1 MFKGARSFNFI
12 ARRRAALVII
22 CLFASMTTSRVISM
36 AQNEQAKD
44 GRYYESLALK
54 AYQAKD
60 YTAFLENMKLAAAMR
75 PNHPRVMYNL
85 ADAYAMTGHHAEAL
99 RQLGRMAEMGLVFA
113 AEKDSDF
120 DSIKDSPAFQLM
132 LQTVERNRAPVIN
145 SVPAFSLRE
154 KGFIPEGIAYD
165 PAQETFY
172 LGSVYQRKIVS
183 VNKRGEAAVFAT
195 ERDGLWSVMG
205 MKVDAARR
213 LLWVATAAHPQ
224 MSNYREEEN
233 GKSGL
238 LKFDL
243 RTGKLIKKYLLS
255 NSLKAHWLG
264 DLALNSRGDV
274 FASDSISPAI
284 YTIPRQKDELEV
296 FLESKLF
303 VNPQGLD
310 LTPDENHLFMADYLT
325 GVFVIDLKTK
335 RVANLAPAPRS
346 TLFGLDGLY
355 FYKGSLIG
363 VQNGIAPPRVVRLF
377 LSSDLTSVKRLEVI
391 EANNPVFDEPTLGVL
406 VKDHFY
412 LIANSQ
418 WGMIDKKG
426 QMAEA
431 DKLKDPIALKIKL

>member
-1 MFKGARSFNFI
+1 
-12 ARRRAALVII
+12 
-22 CLFASMTTSRVISM
+22 
-36 AQNEQAKD
+36 
-44 GRYYESLALK
+44 
-54 AYQAKD
+54 
-60 YTAFLENMKLAAAMR
+60 
-75 PNHPRVMYNL
+75 
-85 ADAYAMTGHHAEAL
+85 
-99 RQLGRMAEMGLVFA
+99 
-113 AEKDSDF
+113 
-120 DSIKDSPAFQLM
+120 
-132 LQTVERNRAPVIN
+132 
-145 SVPAFSLRE
+145 
-154 KGFIPEGIAYD
+154 
-165 PAQETFY
+165 
-172 LGSVYQRKIVS
+172 
-183 VNKRGEAAVFAT
+183 
-195 ERDGLWSVMG
+195 
-205 MKVDAARR
+205 
-213 LLWVATAAHPQ
+213 
-224 MSNYREEEN
+224 MSNYREDEN

-255 NSLKAHWLG
+255 NSPRAHWLG

-284 YTIPRQKDELEV
+284 YTIPHQTDELEV

-310 LTPDENHLFMADYLT
+310 LTPDETHLFMADYLT

-335 RVANLAPAPRS
+335 AVANLAPPPKS

-363 VQNGIAPPRVVRLF
+363 VQNGITPPRVVRLF
-377 LSSDLTSVKRLEVI
+377 LNSDLTGVKRLEVI

-426 QMAEA
+426 QMAQA